1 MALTGLDIFKL
12 LPKTNCAECG
22 VPTCM
27 AFAMKLAA
35 RQVEVVACPYVSDE
49 AKAQLSEASAAPI
62 RKVTIGAGD
71 VAFNIGEE
79 TVLFRH
85 EKTFVNPGVFG
96 VVIDDTEDDATIAAK
111 AKKAQDTEFERVEQE
126 LRPRVV
132 AVRAASGDAGKFAAA
147 VGTAAQNTK
156 LPLVLISED
165 PAVIKAGLDIV
176 KGNRP
181 LIYGATAANFQAM
194 ADLAKEANVPLAVK
208 GATLEEL
215 AEVSEKVTGAGVK
228 DVVLAPS
235 GKDAIESLKDL
246 VYIRRAALKQK
257 FKPLGFPVITIP
269 GESTDDSN
277 VEFALAG
284 VHLMKYGGIILLS
297 DIDPAR
303 VLPLLVL
310 QQNIYTDPQK
320 PMQMSQGIYPIGEPG
335 KDSPVMITTNFSL
348 TYFIVSGEIE
358 ASRVPT
364 WLLVMDV
371 EGLSVLTAWAAGK
384 FVPEKI
390 AEFINKSEITGKV
403 DHKDLILPGYV
414 SQISGELDDELPDWT
429 VTVGP
434 REAGDVPHYLKNKVA
449 AGS

>member
-1 MALTGLDIFKL
+1 MALTGLEIFKL
-12 LPKTNCAECG
+12 LPKTNCGECG

-27 AFAMKLAA
+27 AFAMKLGV
-35 RQVEVVACPYVSDE
+35 RQVEVTACPYISDE
-49 AKAQLSEASAAPI
+49 AMAQLSEASAAPI
-62 RKVTIGAGD
+62 RKITIGTGD
-71 VAFNIGEE
+71 TAFSIGEE

-96 VVIDDTEDDATIAAK
+96 AVIDDTATEAEIAAM
-111 AKKAQDTEFERVEQE
+111 AKKTQDTGFERVEQA

-132 AVRAASGDAGKFAAA
+132 AVRSASGDAGKFAAA
-147 VGTAAQNTK
+147 VSAAAGATK
-156 LPLVLISED
+156 LPLVLISDD
-165 PAVIKAGLDIV
+165 PEVIKAGLDIV
-176 KGNRP
+176 KAGRP
-181 LIYGATAANFQAM
+181 LIHGATAANVEAM
-194 ADLAKEANVPLAVK
+194 AAVAKEADVPLAVR
-208 GATLEEL
+208 GETLEEL
-215 AEVSEKVTGAGVK
+215 AEISEKVTAAGVK

-235 GKDAIESLKDL
+235 AKSDGEALKDL

-269 GESTDDSN
+269 GEGTDDAHH
-277 VEFALAG
+277 EFALAG
-284 VHLMKYGGIILLS
+284 LHLMKYGGIILLS

-303 VLPLLVL
+303 ILPLLVL

-390 AEFINKSEITGKV
+390 SEFINKSEIADKV

-414 SQISGELDDELPDWT
+414 SQISGELDDELSDWS
-429 VTVGP
+429 VIVGP
-434 REAGDVPHYLKNKVA
+434 REAGDVPHFLKDQIA
-449 AGS
+449 

>member
-1 MALTGLDIFKL
+1 MALTGLEIFKL
-12 LPKTNCAECG
+12 LPKTNCGECG

-27 AFAMKLAA
+27 AFAMKLGV
-35 RQVEVVACPYVSDE
+35 RQVEVTACPYISDE

-62 RKVTIGAGD
+62 RKVTIGTGD
-71 VAFNIGEE
+71 NAFAIGEE

-96 VVIDDTEDDATIAAK
+96 VVIDDTADEAEIAAK
-111 AKKAQDTEFERVEQE
+111 AKKTQDTRFERIEQE

-147 VGTAAQNTK
+147 VSKAAENTE
-156 LPLVLISED
+156 LPLVLISDD
-165 PAVIKAGLDIV
+165 PEVIKAGLEVV

-181 LIYGATAANFQAM
+181 LIHGATAANAEAM
-194 ADLAKEANVPLAVK
+194 AAVAKEADVPLAVR
-208 GATLEEL
+208 GETLEEL

-228 DVVLAPS
+228 DVVLAPAAKS
-235 GKDAIESLKDL
+235 AGETLKDL
-246 VYIRRAALKQK
+246 VYVRRAALKQK

-269 GESTDDSN
+269 GEDTDDANLELS
-277 VEFALAG
+277 LAG
-284 VHLMKYGGIILLS
+284 IHLMKYGGIILLS

-390 AEFINKSEITGKV
+390 AEFINKSEIADKV
-403 DHKDLILPGYV
+403 DHKALVLPGYV
-414 SQISGELDDELPDWT
+414 SQISGELDEELSDWS
-429 VTVGP
+429 VIVGP
-434 REAGDVPHYLKNKVA
+434 REAGDVPHFLKDKTA
-449 AGS
+449 

>member
-1 MALTGLDIFKL
+1 
-12 LPKTNCAECG
+12 
-22 VPTCM
+22 
-27 AFAMKLAA
+27 MKLGA
-35 RQVEVVACPYVSDE
+35 RQVEVTACPYISEE
-49 AKAQLSEASAAPI
+49 AKGQLSEASAAPI
-62 RKVTIGAGD
+62 RKVTIGTGD
-71 VAFNIGEE
+71 NAFSLGDE

-85 EKTFVNPGVFG
+85 EKTIVHPGVFG
-96 VVIDDTEDDATIAAK
+96 VVIDDTAGTDEIAAK
-111 AKKAQDTEFERVEQE
+111 AKKTQDTEFERIEQE

-132 AVRAASGDAGKFAAA
+132 AIRAASGDAGTFAAA
-147 VGTAAQNTK
+147 VSKAAESTD
-156 LPLVLISED
+156 LPLVLISDD
-165 PAVIKAGLDIV
+165 PEVIKAGLEVV

-181 LIYGATAANFQAM
+181 LIHGATAANAEAM
-194 ADLAKEANVPLAVK
+194 AAIAKEADVPLAVR
-208 GATLEEL
+208 GETLEEL
-215 AEVSEKVTGAGVK
+215 AEVSEKVTAAGVK
-228 DVVLAPS
+228 DIVLAPMAKS
-235 GKDAIESLKDL
+235 ASETLKDL

-269 GESTDDSN
+269 GEGTDDAN
-277 VEFALAG
+277 LEFTLAG
-284 VHLMKYGGIILLS
+284 IHLMKYGGIILLN

-335 KDSPVMITTNFSL
+335 QDSPVMITTNFSL

-390 AEFINKSEITGKV
+390 AEFINKSEIMDKV
-403 DHKDLILPGYV
+403 GHKDLILPGYV
-414 SQISGELDDELPDWT
+414 AQISGELDEELADWT
-429 VTVGP
+429 VIVGP
-434 REAGDVPHYLKNKVA
+434 REAGDVPPFLKAKTA
-449 AGS
+449 

>member
-1 MALTGLDIFKL
+1 MALTGLEIFKL
-12 LPKTNCAECG
+12 LPKTNCGECG

-27 AFAMKLAA
+27 AFAMKLGV
-35 RQVEVVACPYVSDE
+35 RQVEVTACPYISDE

-62 RKVTIGAGD
+62 RKVTIGTGD
-71 VAFNIGEE
+71 NAFSIGEE

-96 VVIDDTEDDATIAAK
+96 VVIDDTADEAEIAAK
-111 AKKAQDTEFERVEQE
+111 AKKTQDTQFERIEQE

-147 VGTAAQNTK
+147 VSKAAENTE
-156 LPLVLISED
+156 LPLVLISDD
-165 PAVIKAGLDIV
+165 PDVIKAGLEVV

-181 LIYGATAANFQAM
+181 LIHGATAANAEAM
-194 ADLAKEANVPLAVK
+194 AAVAKEADAPLAVR
-208 GATLEEL
+208 GETLEEL

-228 DVVLAPS
+228 DIVLAPAAKS
-235 GKDAIESLKDL
+235 AGETLKDL
-246 VYIRRAALKQK
+246 VYVRRAALKQK
-257 FKPLGFPVITIP
+257 LKPLGFPVITIP
-269 GESTDDSN
+269 GEDTDDSN
-277 VEFALAG
+277 LEFALAG
-284 VHLMKYGGIILLS
+284 IHLMKYGGIILLS

-390 AEFINKSEITGKV
+390 AEFINKSEIADKV
-403 DHKDLILPGYV
+403 DHKDLVLPGYV
-414 SQISGELDDELPDWT
+414 SQISGELDEELSDWS
-429 VTVGP
+429 VIVGP
-434 REAGDVPHYLKNKVA
+434 REAGDVPHFLKDKTA
-449 AGS
+449 